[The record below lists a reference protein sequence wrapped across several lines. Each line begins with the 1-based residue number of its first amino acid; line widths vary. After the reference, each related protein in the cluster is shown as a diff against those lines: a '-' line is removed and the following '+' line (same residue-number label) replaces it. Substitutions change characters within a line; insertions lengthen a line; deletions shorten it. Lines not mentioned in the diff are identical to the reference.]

1 MQKVQGLKCSLNKE
15 DIIDRLRAVATTD
28 NCSALKQSFTSNSG
42 FVPRNNPF
50 RQNLSDELAIKAIKS
65 DINEIYAVIKNI
77 KRAIFVPKIQY
88 SKS

>member
-1 MQKVQGLKCSLNKE
+1 MKKVPSLKSSFNKE
-15 DIIDRLRAVATTD
+15 DIIDRLQAVSTMD
-28 NCSALKQSFTSNSG
+28 NCSALRQSFASNSS

-50 RQNLSDELAIKAIKS
+50 RQNLPDEMDIKVIKS
-65 DINEIYAVIKNI
+65 DINEIYDVIKNI